1 MPDQSTE
8 LNFPITKI
16 QIYKNNIKFHARFTK
31 VNFAISAIDDL
42 YGNVMGRK

>member
-16 QIYKNNIKFHARFTK
+16 QIYENKNMVHARFPK
-31 VNFAISAIDDL
+31 VNFAISTIDDL
-42 YGNVMGRK
+42 FGNVMGRN

>member
-16 QIYKNNIKFHARFTK
+16 QIYKNKIKFHARFPK
-31 VNFAISAIDDL
+31 VNFAISTIDDL
-42 YGNVMGRK
+42 FGNVMGRN